1 MEERERLWRQIRLL
15 QGLINDHK
23 NAHGDAPRPLPSAPP
38 RWNNPRQPAF
48 SRRGA
53 FSARYPQQ
61 APRDFQPRQGH
72 SWRKKYSLVNRPS
85 GSACDIGSG
94 GSASTSRAF
103 GSHGDSQT
111 PEPPESSP
119 ERHVDLTTDGNIVVG
134 IQLPQRGGPFVDMED
149 FADVDSYCEFSGLKT
164 VVAASG
170 DSKNTQKSLYASG
183 NEERRPSLSVSFSS
197 SHRFVSSACVSV
209 SDKPRTVHLAGGV
222 SGSSLV
228 SCGSSSENAVT
239 LKSEPQQPLVL
250 QDHEP
255 ARHLV
260 RRKAEPPAP
269 GQSSCEQVRDALR
282 EPKLLGNGETCAR
295 PAQAATLVAGMS
307 PMKNRFAVVPKAPG
321 LQRAASTSVSSK
333 ASKFRKTNYT
343 WVANPGKCSRTV
355 KRWVS
360 PRASES
366 AKKVAGGAD
375 RGAKLSPKADLGA
388 KLKKSGL
395 QSKLGVSPSKYKWK
409 ASSLQTSPST
419 SKSAF
424 RWQSE
429 DQKKPPAPSF
439 SQAGT
444 APPPPSTASVGL
456 GGVKPSFDGA
466 AALSSYKVK
475 SRTKIIKRKGSL
487 GSPTD
492 KKNNPSP
499 TTLLKSHFH
508 LRKKNSLRGK
518 PSATPKRSSPKGLVQ
533 ITKHRLCRLPATKMQ
548 VSTKEGTNL
557 HVVRSP
563 PANKV
568 IKTRYRIVK
577 KNVVSPAISSFSSPV
592 PNWKTRRPVT
602 SRSPLLN
609 QTRPSPQGGKSQHV
623 QQRWR
628 NKGYRCIGG
637 VMYRV
642 SANKLSK
649 TSSTPGRGR
658 DLSTK
663 SPGRAVRLHCMP
675 SPGFSPS
682 SCLNRSATSRYIA
695 SRAVQRSLAI
705 IRQAKQKKKKKEY
718 CMYYNRFGK
727 CNRGENC
734 PYIHDPEKVA
744 VCTRFLRGTCK
755 KTDGTCSF
763 SHKVSKD
770 KMPVCSYFLKGICS
784 NSNCPYS
791 HVYVS
796 RKAEICQDFL
806 KGYCPM
812 GEKCKKKH
820 TLVCPD
826 FAKKGVCP
834 RGTRCKLLHPQKK
847 RHAREAE
854 DGNRGDPP
862 SKWRRVWE
870 EPSRNNPAQVHDD
883 GEMPG
888 PSSAEQ
894 EVKFCKE
901 TDTSSTNWLQKL
913 PSFIS
918 LQSSPCPGDQDCK
931 VEEDE
936 DESEDETG
944 SAKRRRTLPPAS
956 SRDSKNTRPEE
967 GGRGKRLQIKPRL

>member
-1 MEERERLWRQIRLL
+1 SLEKRRLR
-15 QGLINDHK
+15 
-23 NAHGDAPRPLPSAPP
+23 GDLS
-38 RWNNPRQPAF
+38 WNNPRQPAF
-48 SRRGA
+48 SRRGT
-53 FSARYPQQ
+53 FSTRYPQQ
-61 APRDFQPRQGH
+61 APRDFQLRQGH
-72 SWRKKYSLVNRPS
+72 SWRKKYSLVNRPP
-85 GSACDIGSG
+85 GSVCDVGSS
-94 GSASTSRAF
+94 GSASTSQAF
-103 GSHGDSQT
+103 ESHGESQA
-111 PEPPESSP
+111 PEPPELSP

-134 IQLPQRGGPFVDMED
+134 IQLPERAGPFVDMKG
-149 FADVDSYCEFSGLKT
+149 FADVGSYCEFSGLKT
-164 VVAASG
+164 VVTAPG
-170 DSKNTQKSLYASG
+170 DSKNVQKSLYASR

-197 SHRFVSSACVSV
+197 SHRFVSSAYVSV
-209 SDKPRTVHLAGGV
+209 SDKPRMVHLAGDV
-222 SGSSLV
+222 ARSSPS
-228 SCGSSSENAVT
+228 SCGSTSESAVT
-239 LKSEPQQPLVL
+239 LKSEPQQPSVL
-250 QDHEP
+250 PDHEL

-260 RRKAEPPAP
+260 RRKAEPPAL
-269 GQSSCEQVRDALR
+269 GQSSCEQVRDAFG
-282 EPKLLGNGETCAR
+282 EPKLLGNGETCSR
-295 PAQAATLVAGMS
+295 PVQAATLVVGMTS
-307 PMKNRFAVVPKAPG
+307 PAKSRFSVVPKAAG
-321 LQRAASTSVSSK
+321 LQRAASTSTSSK
-333 ASKFRKTNYT
+333 APKFRKTNYT
-343 WVANPGKCSRTV
+343 WVANPGKCSRPV

-395 QSKLGVSPSKYKWK
+395 QPKLGVSPSKYKWK
-409 ASSLQTSPST
+409 ASSLQTLPST

-429 DQKKPPAPSF
+429 DQKKPPAPNLPRANTSSF
-439 SQAGT
+439 
-444 APPPPSTASVGL
+444 V
-456 GGVKPSFDGA
+456 D

-475 SRTKIIKRKGSL
+475 SRTKIIKRKGSS

-492 KKNNPSP
+492 KKNSSSP
-499 TTLLKSHFH
+499 TMPLKSHFH

-518 PSATPKRSSPKGLVQ
+518 PSATLKRSSSKGLVQ
-533 ITKHRLCRLPATKMQ
+533 ITKHRLCRLPATRMQ
-548 VSTKEGTNL
+548 VSTKEGANL
-557 HVVRSP
+557 HFIRNP

-577 KNVVSPAISSFSSPV
+577 KNVVSPASSSFSSPV
-592 PNWKTRRPVT
+592 PNWKTRRP
-602 SRSPLLN
+602 LLN
-609 QTRPSPQGGKSQHV
+609 QMRPSPQGGKSQHV

-628 NKGYRCIGG
+628 SKGYRCIGG

-649 TSSTPGRGR
+649 TSNTPGRGR

-663 SPGRAVRLHCMP
+663 TPGRAARLHCTP

-682 SCLNRSATSRYIA
+682 GCLNRSATSRYIA

-727 CNRGENC
+727 CNRGDSC

-796 RKAEICQDFL
+796 RKAEVCQDFL

-834 RGTRCKLLHPQKK
+834 RGARCKLLHPQKK
-847 RHAREAE
+847 RHPRDAE
-854 DGNRGDPP
+854 DGDRNEPP

-870 EPSRNNPAQVHDD
+870 ETGRNDPAQLHDD
-883 GEMPG
+883 GEIPG

-894 EVKFCKE
+894 EVKFWKE
-901 TDTSSTNWLQKL
+901 TDTSPTSWLQKL

-918 LQSSPCPGDQDCK
+918 LQSSASPGDEGYK
-931 VEEDE
+931 VEKDE
-936 DESEDETG
+936 DEPEDE
-944 SAKRRRTLPPAS
+944 P
-956 SRDSKNTRPEE
+956 
-967 GGRGKRLQIKPRL
+967 GRKHLLCFCSHVLRAAPIH

>member
-23 NAHGDAPRPLPSAPP
+23 NAHGDTPRPLPSAPP
-38 RWNNPRQPAF
+38 RWNNPCQPAF

-61 APRDFQPRQGH
+61 APRDFQLRQGQ
-72 SWRKKYSLVNRPS
+72 SWRKKYSLVNRPP
-85 GSACDIGSG
+85 GAACDV
-94 GSASTSRAF
+94 GSASTSRDF
-103 GSHGDSQT
+103 GSHGDSQA

-134 IQLPQRGGPFVDMED
+134 IQLPQRAGPFIDTKG
-149 FADVDSYCEFSGLKT
+149 FADVGSYCEFSGLKT
-164 VVAASG
+164 VVAAPG
-170 DSKNTQKSLYASG
+170 DSKNVQKSLYTSR
-183 NEERRPSLSVSFSS
+183 NEERRPSLSISFSS
-197 SHRFVSSACVSV
+197 SHRFVSSAYVSV
-209 SDKPRTVHLAGGV
+209 SDKARTVRLAGDV
-222 SGSSLV
+222 AGSSPA
-228 SCGSSSENAVT
+228 SCRSTSESAVT
-239 LKSEPQQPLVL
+239 LKSEPQQPSVL
-250 QDHEP
+250 PDHEP

-269 GQSSCEQVRDALR
+269 GQSSCEQVRDVFR
-282 EPKLLGNGETCAR
+282 EPKLLGNGETCSR
-295 PAQAATLVAGMS
+295 PAQAATLVLGMTPVKS
-307 PMKNRFAVVPKAPG
+307 RFSVVPKMAG

-333 ASKFRKTNYT
+333 APKFRKTNYT

-375 RGAKLSPKADLGA
+375 KGVKLSPKADLGA

-409 ASSLQTSPST
+409 ASSLQPLPST

-424 RWQSE
+424 RWRSE
-429 DQKKPPAPSF
+429 DQKKPPAPNLPRGS
-439 SQAGT
+439 A
-444 APPPPSTASVGL
+444 APPPPSAASVGL
-456 GGVKPSFDGA
+456 GGTRSSFGD

-475 SRTKIIKRKGSL
+475 SRTKIIKRKGNL

-492 KKNNPSP
+492 KKNSSSP
-499 TTLLKSHFH
+499 TAPLKNHFH
-508 LRKKNSLRGK
+508 LRKKNSSRGK
-518 PSATPKRSSPKGLVQ
+518 PSATLKRSSPKGLVQ
-533 ITKHRLCRLPATKMQ
+533 ITKHRLCRLPATRLP
-548 VSTKEGTNL
+548 VSTKEGANL
-557 HVVRSP
+557 HFVRSP

-577 KNVVSPAISSFSSPV
+577 KNVVSPALSSFSSPV
-592 PNWKTRRPVT
+592 PNWKMRRPVT

-609 QTRPSPQGGKSQHV
+609 QMRPLPQGGKSQHM

-628 NKGYRCIGG
+628 SKGYRCIGG

-663 SPGRAVRLHCMP
+663 SPGRAAARLHCTP
-675 SPGFSPS
+675 SPGSSPS
-682 SCLNRSATSRYIA
+682 GCLNRSATSRYIA

-727 CNRGENC
+727 CNRGESC

-796 RKAEICQDFL
+796 RKAEVCQDFL

-834 RGTRCKLLHPQKK
+834 RGAWCKLLHPQKK
-847 RHAREAE
+847 RHPREAE
-854 DGNRGDPP
+854 DGDRSDPP
-862 SKWRRVWE
+862 SKRKWVWE
-870 EPSRNNPAQVHDD
+870 EMGRNDPAQLHDD

-888 PSSAEQ
+888 PSSMEQ
-894 EVKFCKE
+894 EVKFWKE
-901 TDTSSTNWLQKL
+901 EDTSPTSWLQKL

-918 LQSSPCPGDQDCK
+918 LQSSASPGDQDCK
-931 VEEDE
+931 VEKDE
-936 DESEDETG
+936 DESEDEPG
-944 SAKRRRTLPPAS
+944 STKRKRTLPPAS
-956 SRDSKNTRPEE
+956 LWDSENTRLEE